1 MDIEEEITVA
11 YLLIKKIRKRRE
23 KQKTKG
29 DQFRMIFQRRG
40 EAGHVNIC
48 KCKNFFKFSLK

>member
-1 MDIEEEITVA
+1 MDIEEEITLA

-29 DQFRMIFQRRG
+29 D
-40 EAGHVNIC
+40 
-48 KCKNFFKFSLK
+48 